1 MSKQD
6 KFYETLRQTQANTFS
21 DGLNMDLHPLTTPN
35 TILTDCVNGTMI
47 TYNDNEFVLQN
58 ERGNSR
64 IDGACLN
71 DGFIPVA
78 MKEYNG
84 ILYIIS
90 HNPQTKHTEIGTF
103 PSPKKITNSNS
114 NLNEFNKNV
123 NVSNTSS
130 YTNYEKNVTWYDYNL
145 SVSNYDKYK
154 LTVDNKH
161 PLIILE
167 HFVLDKQGNIT
178 KITLNE
184 NNNDG
189 YRFTH
194 VGEGILGYKYRPY
207 FISSVTTS
215 VIPSKGAKWAQL
227 NITTTSDDEE
237 LRKNIENV
245 EVSHEV
251 TVTLLSDNEEQLQI
265 KSIEDISDNGIKS
278 LSTTVNNWDYT
289 YNLSSTDVINL
300 QFKQEFVINGKTYK
314 YDFRRGAIVLM
325 ENDSPTNIEY
335 NKIKF
340 SITSKISKGD
350 WVVYMDHLNSEIISD
365 LQSIFAK
372 ESWFSKFQ
380 YYLSEDQSKTN
391 ADEIFIDFD
400 IELDLEAYDG
410 NYESYTESNKGEA
423 TYKLHEID
431 DNGNLKGIHVTNA
444 NVFTSSKMWDV
455 VSAGNPFNGKH
466 DLLIDENKGLN
477 YLKSDVIMPV
487 QNVTSTETC
496 DQLKLQNNTP
506 KYVRYVKENNE
517 TYNIVLYD
525 VDRKIV
531 SKTNIFSTLNGS
543 QCGNDMEEYFEPG
556 FLNYSAKHVKVQRN
570 KIYLFE
576 LTFNVLNISENK
588 WKKEYVSFIVVT
600 ANKMLDPDFGL
611 KYDRMDAI
619 LLSEWFGRPYDI
631 NEIKNSTP
639 YYWTENFTHKYK
651 NNKIDLDIL
660 NSKTVEEIPFYAKKF
675 FLKYNSLFPTESKEW
690 IPSIY
695 QRINSKFSF
704 NNKSEFNCKVK
715 LEEFTD
721 LDINK
726 NGSIDY
732 NYTFDK
738 KISLIGNATEYNQ
751 KVERKYLWDLFK
763 NDEWTLDVISGGA
776 YNKGGM
782 PLVWDSIGGIIKLL
796 SPNGYYMTY
805 WNTFILDDMP
815 DYSNYLK
822 NNRLFVDDVHYV
834 KKRKGR
840 CGLTS
845 GGDSIK
851 CYISAH
857 KDIDGHKTEYIVDK
871 FNITVYLMKRIG
883 QTGGIHFSKIVEKDS
898 HVKYSSSNKYKLWIH
913 SKQNDIYYLTGI
925 DILNNEL
932 DSKKAYDAILKH
944 AYYLN
949 DVNKIV
955 YQYTYDREDIKNDA
969 GEITGSQIKIIEES
983 STIPNIIGRLFPSQC
998 IFIDKDYSSY
1008 NIQSYNNLNYNN
1020 LQNVNSSIYEGQNL
1034 ITFDAFD
1041 EKYIIFLRE
1050 LGDCLNRFYIS
1061 NDVLQQDNNSSLY
1074 FDYDSE
1080 LFDNDPMSYNL
1091 FDKNIENLDS
1101 DIDFFIPLNNINN
1114 PHLKYDKENNI
1125 LYTDKIE
1132 EDQINQFEYTGGD
1145 CVAPLKWNYSL
1156 TFDEFW
1162 SDISIDSIDK
1172 LNKYHSLLFYR
1183 YSSYA
1188 DE

>member
-1 MSKQD
+1 MSTKQD
-6 KFYETLRQTQANTFS
+6 KVYETLRQTQANTFS

-84 ILYIIS
+84 ILYIVS

-103 PSPKKITNSNS
+103 PSPKKITNSN
-114 NLNEFNKNV
+114 LNEFNKNV
-123 NVSNTSS
+123 NVDSISD
-130 YTNYEKNVTWYDYNL
+130 YTDYEKNVTWYDYNL
-145 SVSNYDKYK
+145 SVSNYDRYK
-154 LTVDNKH
+154 LFVNNVH
-161 PLIILE
+161 PLIVLE

-184 NNNDG
+184 NNNDNA

-207 FISSVTTS
+207 FISSVTS
-215 VIPSKGAKWAQL
+215 SIIPSKGAKWSQL

-245 EVSHEV
+245 EVTHDV
-251 TVTLLSDNEEQLQI
+251 AVTLLSDNEDQI
-265 KSIEDISDNGIKS
+265 QIDSIEDISDNGIKS

-300 QFKQEFVINGKTYK
+300 QFKQEFVINGNTYK
-314 YDFRRGAIVLM
+314 YDFRRGVIVLM

-350 WVVYMDHLNSEIISD
+350 WVVHMDHLNSEIISD
-365 LQSIFAK
+365 LQSIFTQ

-380 YYLSEDQSKTN
+380 YYLSEDQSETN

-400 IELDLEAYDG
+400 IELDLEAYDV

-431 DNGNLKGIHVTNA
+431 ENGNLKGIHVTNA

-455 VSAGNPFNGKH
+455 VSSGNPFNGKH
-466 DLLIDENKGLN
+466 DLLIDENKVLN
-477 YLKSDVIMPV
+477 YLKSDVVIPV
-487 QNVTSTETC
+487 QNVTSTEQCISLTS
-496 DQLKLQNNTP
+496 DNTP

-525 VDRKIV
+525 GDRKIV
-531 SKTNIFSTLNGS
+531 SKTNIFGTLNGS

-556 FLNYSAKHVKVQRN
+556 FLNYSAKHVKVQWN

-611 KYDRMDAI
+611 KYDRMDEI
-619 LLSEWFGRPYDI
+619 SLSEWFGRPYDI
-631 NEIKNSTP
+631 NEIVNDLP
-639 YYWTENFTHKYK
+639 YYWTANFSNKYK
-651 NNKIDLDIL
+651 DNTIDLNIL
-660 NSKTVEEIPFYAKKF
+660 NSKTIEKVPFYAKKF
-675 FLKYNSLFPTESKEW
+675 FLKYNPLFPIEGKEW
-690 IPSIY
+690 IPSIS

-715 LEEFTD
+715 LEGFAD
-721 LDINK
+721 MDVNK
-726 NGSIDY
+726 NDSADY
-732 NYTFDK
+732 NCNFNK
-738 KISLIGNATEYNQ
+738 EISLSGHATEYNQ
-751 KVERKYLWDLFK
+751 IVERKYLWDLFK
-763 NDEWTLDVISGGA
+763 NDKWDIGVLLGDYGYRGLSSDNAGHAIDVTLPKRSFRCAINKPKNIDPHLYALEPIKWLNWTGDITLIKHSSIEKLRSNCIIYNTDYRNYHYINEQPGLFGGTLQIMR
-776 YNKGGM
+776 YNYEGSKN
-782 PLVWDSIGGIIKLL
+782 GIYFGTIKE
-796 SPNGYYMTY
+796 NVAK
-805 WNTFILDDMP
+805 W
-815 DYSNYLK
+815 
-822 NNRLFVDDVHYV
+822 
-834 KKRKGR
+834 
-840 CGLTS
+840 
-845 GGDSIK
+845 
-851 CYISAH
+851 
-857 KDIDGHKTEYIVDK
+857 
-871 FNITVYLMKRIG
+871 
-883 QTGGIHFSKIVEKDS
+883 TGE
-898 HVKYSSSNKYKLWIH
+898 KYKLWMCGKTN
-913 SKQNDIYYLTGI
+913 STYSLVGVDS
-925 DILNNEL
+925 LNN
-932 DSKKAYDAILKH
+932 DQIYSKLAYDAILKH

-949 DVNKIV
+949 DVNKTV
-955 YQYTYDREDIKNDA
+955 YQYTYDKEDIKNDT
-969 GEITGSQIKIIEES
+969 GEIIGSQIKIVEDS
-983 STIPNIIGRLFPSQC
+983 STIPKIIGRLFPSQC

-1020 LQNVNSSIYEGQNL
+1020 LQNVNSSIYEGQNS

-1061 NDVLQQDNNSSLY
+1061 NDVLQQDNKSSLY

-1091 FDKNIENLDS
+1091 FDKDIENSES

-1132 EDQINQFEYTGGD
+1132 EDQINQFEYTNG
-1145 CVAPLKWNYSL
+1145 CIHPLKWNYSL

-1162 SDISIDSIDK
+1162 KNVSMESIDK

-1188 DE
+1188 DD

>member
-1 MSKQD
+1 MSKQS
-6 KFYETLRQTQANTFS
+6 KQYESMRQTQTNTFS

-58 ERGNSR
+58 ERGNSK
-64 IDGACLN
+64 IDGAYLSE
-71 DGFIPVA
+71 GFIPVA

-84 ILYIIS
+84 ILYIVS

-103 PSPKKITNSNS
+103 PSPKNTNS

-123 NVSNTSS
+123 NVDYIS
-130 YTNYEKNVTWYDYNL
+130 YYTEYEKNITWYDYNL
-145 SVSNYDKYK
+145 SVSNYDKYQLSVK
-154 LTVDNKH
+154 NVH
-161 PLIILE
+161 PLIVLE

-184 NNNDG
+184 NNNE

-194 VGEGILGYKYRPY
+194 IGEGILGYKYRPY
-207 FISSVTTS
+207 FISSVTS
-215 VIPSKGAKWAQL
+215 SIIPSKGAKWAQL
-227 NITTTSDDEE
+227 NITTTSDDEA
-237 LRKNIENV
+237 LWKNIENL

-251 TVTLLSDNEEQLQI
+251 TVTLLSDNEEQIQI
-265 KSIEDISDNGIKS
+265 TSIEDISDNGIKS
-278 LSTTVNNWDYT
+278 LSATVNNWEYT

-314 YDFRRGAIVLM
+314 YDFRKGVIVLM

-340 SITSKISKGD
+340 NIISKISKGD
-350 WVVYMDHLNSEIISD
+350 WIVYMDHLNSEIISD
-365 LQSIFAK
+365 LQSIFTQA
-372 ESWFSKFQ
+372 SWFSKFQ
-380 YYLSEDQSKTN
+380 YYLSEDQSGAN
-391 ADEIFIDFD
+391 SDDIFIDFD
-400 IELDLEAYDG
+400 IELDLETYDV
-410 NYESYTESNKGEA
+410 NYESYTESNKGAA

-444 NVFTSSKMWDV
+444 NVFTSSKIWDV
-455 VSAGNPFNGKH
+455 VSDENSLNGKH
-466 DLLIDENKGLN
+466 DLLIDENKVLN

-487 QNVTSTETC
+487 QNVASTETC
-496 DQLKLQNNTP
+496 VPLTSNNTP

-525 VDRKIV
+525 VDLKIV

-556 FLNYSAKHVKVQRN
+556 FLNYSDKRVKVQRN

-588 WKKEYVSFIVVT
+588 WKKEYASFIVVT
-600 ANKMLDPDFGL
+600 ANKMLNPEFGP
-611 KYDRMDAI
+611 KYDRMDDI
-619 LLSEWFGRPYDI
+619 PLNNWFGMPYDI
-631 NEIKNSTP
+631 NKIINSTP
-639 YYWTENFTHKYK
+639 YYWTNNFPNEYK
-651 NNKIDLDIL
+651 NNKIDLNIL

-715 LEEFTD
+715 LEGFNY
-721 LDINK
+721 LDVNK
-726 NGSIDY
+726 NESIDY

-738 KISLIGNATEYNQ
+738 KISLSGNATEYNQ
-751 KVERKYLWDLFK
+751 TVERKYLWDLFK
-763 NDEWTLDVISGGA
+763 EYSFEPHIVKCTGAFNSGDAIPFFLKSTQGFKLNEKLYITTN
-776 YNKGGM
+776 YNEFT
-782 PLVWDSIGGIIKLL
+782 DSTENVGNYIEYTKL
-796 SPNGYYMTY
+796 SP
-805 WNTFILDDMP
+805 
-815 DYSNYLK
+815 YLIT
-822 NNRLFVDDVHYV
+822 YV
-834 KKRKGR
+834 KMRKGR
-840 CGLTS
+840 CSGTS
-845 GGDSIK
+845 GGDWIYGFKPDEGIRDTGISIQLHDSLKCCILEKIK
-851 CYISAH
+851 CNNYTTFADAQEFIHMLIYGKKYNKNVLVGISLLN
-857 KDIDGHKTEYIVDK
+857 DSGNTKT
-871 FNITVYLMKRIG
+871 
-883 QTGGIHFSKIVEKDS
+883 
-898 HVKYSSSNKYKLWIH
+898 
-913 SKQNDIYYLTGI
+913 
-925 DILNNEL
+925 
-932 DSKKAYDAILKH
+932 AYDAILKH

-949 DVNKIV
+949 DVNKTT
-955 YQYTYDREDIKNDA
+955 YQYIYDSEDVKNDA
-969 GEITGSQIKIIEES
+969 GELIGSQIKIVEQNP
-983 STIPNIIGRLFPSQC
+983 TISDITGRLFPSQC
-998 IFIDKDYSSY
+998 IFINKDYSSY

-1020 LQNVNSSIYEGQNL
+1020 LQNVNSSIYEGQNS
-1034 ITFDAFD
+1034 IAFEEFN
-1041 EKYIIFLRE
+1041 EKYVIFLRE

-1061 NDVLQQDNNSSLY
+1061 KEVLQQYNNSSLY

-1080 LFDNDPMSYNL
+1080 LFDDDPMSYNL
-1091 FDKNIENLDS
+1091 FNNEIENEKNDT
-1101 DIDFFIPLNNINN
+1101 DFFIPLNNINN

-1125 LYTDKIE
+1125 LYTDTIKE
-1132 EDQINQFEYTGGD
+1132 SQINQFEYTGGD

-1162 SDISIDSIDK
+1162 NGINVDSIDK

>member
-58 ERGNSR
+58 ERGNSK
-64 IDGACLN
+64 INEYAKLS

-84 ILYIIS
+84 ILYIVS
-90 HNPQTKHTEIGTF
+90 HNPQTKYTEIGTF
-103 PSPKKITNSNS
+103 PSPKKITNSN
-114 NLNEFNKNV
+114 LNEFNKNV
-123 NVSNTSS
+123 NVSNISY

-154 LTVDNKH
+154 LSVTNEH
-161 PLIILE
+161 PLIVLE

-207 FISSVTTS
+207 FISSVVTS

-245 EVSHEV
+245 EVTHDV
-251 TVTLLSDNEEQLQI
+251 AVTLLSDNEDQI
-265 KSIEDISDNGIKS
+265 QIDSIEDISDNGIKS

-300 QFKQEFVINGKTYK
+300 QFKQEFVIDGKTYK
-314 YDFRRGAIVLM
+314 YDFRRGVIVLM

-365 LQSIFAK
+365 LQSIFTQ

-380 YYLSEDQSKTN
+380 YYLSEDQSETN

-400 IELDLEAYDG
+400 IELDLEAYDV

-431 DNGNLKGIHVTNA
+431 ENGNLKGVHVTNA

-455 VSAGNPFNGKH
+455 VSAGNPFNGRH
-466 DLLIDENKGLN
+466 DLLIDENKVLN
-477 YLKSDVIMPV
+477 YLKSDVVIPV
-487 QNVTSTETC
+487 QNVTSTENCVPLTS
-496 DQLKLQNNTP
+496 NNTP

-576 LTFNVLNISENK
+576 LTFNVFNISENK

-631 NEIKNSTP
+631 NEIVNDQP
-639 YYWTENFTHKYK
+639 YYWTANFSNKYK
-651 NNKIDLDIL
+651 DNTIDLNIL
-660 NSKTVEEIPFYAKKF
+660 NSKTVEEVPFYAKKF
-675 FLKYNSLFPTESKEW
+675 FLKYNPLFPMEGKEW
-690 IPSIY
+690 IPSIS

-715 LEEFTD
+715 LEGFVD
-721 LDINK
+721 MDVNK
-726 NGSIDY
+726 NDSADY
-732 NYTFDK
+732 NCNFNK
-738 KISLIGNATEYNQ
+738 EISLSGHATEYNQ
-751 KVERKYLWDLFK
+751 TVERKYLWDWFK
-763 NDEWTLDVISGGA
+763 NDEWEVPLKSSAA
-776 YNKGGM
+776 YDAVGHLGK
-782 PLVWDSIGGIIKLL
+782 WGIIKLD
-796 SPNGYYMTY
+796 SPYGYYMTY
-805 WNTFILDDMP
+805 HGGTTNNWLKDDALIQVFS
-815 DYSNYLK
+815 Y
-822 NNRLFVDDVHYV
+822 DVMKRSGHCHPFDIIYEATVYV
-834 KKRKGR
+834 KVADGYSAPNRKYTFNV
-840 CGLTS
+840 TS
-845 GGDSIK
+845 QLMHTNGFKTGMNFSTIK
-851 CYISAH
+851 
-857 KDIDGHKTEYIVDK
+857 E
-871 FNITVYLMKRIG
+871 
-883 QTGGIHFSKIVEKDS
+883 
-898 HVKYSSSNKYKLWIH
+898 SNKYVKYNQTTKEKIWIH
-913 SKQNDIYYLTGI
+913 CKLENIYSLMGI
-925 DILNNEL
+925 DAIG
-932 DSKKAYDAILKH
+932 DSMNSKLAYNAILKH

-949 DVNKIV
+949 DVNKTV
-955 YQYTYDREDIKNDA
+955 YQYTYDRENIINDA
-969 GEITGSQIKIIEES
+969 GEITGSQIKIVEKPL
-983 STIPNIIGRLFPSQC
+983 TIPEIIGKLFPSQC

-1020 LQNVNSSIYEGQNL
+1020 LQNVNSSIYAGQNS
-1034 ITFDAFD
+1034 IVFEEFD

-1061 NDVLQQDNNSSLY
+1061 NDVLQQYNKSSLY
-1074 FDYDSE
+1074 FDYDST
-1080 LFDNDPMSYNL
+1080 LFDDNQMACNL
-1091 FDKNIENLDS
+1091 FNKDIETAQS
-1101 DIDFFIPLNNINN
+1101 DVDFFTSLADINN
-1114 PHLKYDKENNI
+1114 PHLKYDKENKI

-1132 EDQINQFEYTGGD
+1132 EDQINQFEYAGGD
-1145 CVAPLKWNYSL
+1145 CVKPLKWNYSL

-1162 SDISIDSIDK
+1162 KNVSMESIDK

>member
-1 MSKQD
+1 MSKQS
-6 KFYETLRQTQANTFS
+6 KQYESMRQTQANTFS

-35 TILTDCVNGTMI
+35 TILTNCVNGTMI

-58 ERGNSR
+58 ERGNSK
-64 IDGACLN
+64 IDGAHLN

-84 ILYIIS
+84 ILYIVS

-103 PSPKKITNSNS
+103 PSPKKSVNS

-123 NVSNTSS
+123 NIDYIS
-130 YTNYEKNVTWYDYNL
+130 YYTKYEKNVIWYDYNL

-154 LTVDNKH
+154 LSVNNVH
-161 PLIILE
+161 PLIVLE

-184 NNNDG
+184 NNNE

-207 FISSVTTS
+207 FISSVTS
-215 VIPSKGAKWAQL
+215 AIIPSKGAKWAQL

-237 LRKNIENV
+237 LLKNIEDV
-245 EVSHEV
+245 EVTHDV
-251 TVTLLSDNEEQLQI
+251 TVTLLSDNEDQI
-265 KSIEDISDNGIKS
+265 QINSIQDISDNGIKS

-289 YNLSSTDVINL
+289 YDLSSTDVINL

-314 YDFRRGAIVLM
+314 YDFRRGVIVLM

-365 LQSIFAK
+365 LQSIFTQ

-380 YYLSEDQSKTN
+380 YYLSEDQSETN
-391 ADEIFIDFD
+391 TDEIFIDFD
-400 IELDLEAYDG
+400 IELDLEAYDVK
-410 NYESYTESNKGEA
+410 YESYTESNKGEA
-423 TYKLHEID
+423 SYKLHEID
-431 DNGNLKGIHVTNA
+431 DNGNLKGVHVTNA
-444 NVFTSSKMWDV
+444 NVFTSSKIWDV

-466 DLLIDENKGLN
+466 DLLIDENKVLN
-477 YLKSDVIMPV
+477 YLKSDVIIPV
-487 QNVTSTETC
+487 QNATLTESCVPLTS
-496 DQLKLQNNTP
+496 NNTP

-525 VDRKIV
+525 GNFKMV

-600 ANKMLDPDFGL
+600 ADKMLDPDFGL
-611 KYDRMDAI
+611 KYDRMDEI
-619 LLSEWFGRPYDI
+619 KLSDWFGSQYDI
-631 NEIKNSTP
+631 NKIINSAP
-639 YYWTENFTHKYK
+639 YYRTDNFPNKYK
-651 NNKIDLDIL
+651 NNKIDLNIL
-660 NSKTVEEIPFYAKKF
+660 NSKTVEEVPFYAKKF

-695 QRINSKFSF
+695 QCINSKFSF
-704 NNKSEFNCKVK
+704 NNNSEFNCKVK
-715 LEEFTD
+715 LEGFND
-721 LDINK
+721 LNINK

-738 KISLIGNATEYNQ
+738 KISLSGNATEYNQ
-751 KVERKYLWDLFK
+751 TVERKYLWDLFK
-763 NDEWTLDVISGGA
+763 NNIWNIGILKSDYGYSGDLSWGDAGDAIDVILSENSFRCA
-776 YNKGGM
+776 TT
-782 PLVWDSIGGIIKLL
+782 KLIQK
-796 SPNGYYMTY
+796 NT
-805 WNTFILDDMP
+805 WNSDTAEF
-815 DYSNYLK
+815 
-822 NNRLFVDDVHYV
+822 
-834 KKRKGR
+834 
-840 CGLTS
+840 
-845 GGDSIK
+845 
-851 CYISAH
+851 
-857 KDIDGHKTEYIVDK
+857 KDIDWLNWTGKISSVKHAAVYKLRENCLFYNLDYRYYHYIDNK
-871 FNITVYLMKRIG
+871 ISLFGGTLQLMKNNYAG
-883 QTGGIHFSKIVEKDS
+883 FNGGIYFGEIKENVAKWVGE
-898 HVKYSSSNKYKLWIH
+898 KYKLWL
-913 SKQNDIYYLTGI
+913 SGKTNTSYSLVGI
-925 DILNNEL
+925 DSLNSNSVY
-932 DSKKAYDAILKH
+932 SKSAYDAILKH

-949 DVNKIV
+949 DVNKTV
-955 YQYTYDREDIKNDA
+955 YQYTYDREYITNDA
-969 GEITGSQIKIIEES
+969 GEITGSQIKIVEDP
-983 STIPNIIGRLFPSQC
+983 STIPEIIGRLFPSQC
-998 IFIDKDYSSY
+998 IFIDNDYSSY

-1020 LQNVNSSIYEGQNL
+1020 LQNVNSSIYVGQNS
-1034 ITFDAFD
+1034 IVFDAFD

-1061 NDVLQQDNNSSLY
+1061 NDVLQQYNNSSLY

-1091 FDKNIENLDS
+1091 FYNDVEDEKND
-1101 DIDFFIPLNNINN
+1101 DGFFIPLSNINN
-1114 PHLKYDKENNI
+1114 PHLKYDEENNI

-1132 EDQINQFEYTGGD
+1132 ENQINQFEYTGGD
-1145 CVAPLKWNYSL
+1145 CVTPLKWNYSL

-1162 SDISIDSIDK
+1162 SDINIDSIDK

>member
-1 MSKQD
+1 MSTKQD
-6 KFYETLRQTQANTFS
+6 KVYETLRQTQANTFS

-71 DGFIPVA
+71 VGFIPVA

-103 PSPKKITNSNS
+103 PSPKKNTNS

-123 NVSNTSS
+123 NVNSIS
-130 YTNYEKNVTWYDYNL
+130 YYTDYEKNVTWYDYNL

-154 LTVDNKH
+154 LSVTNEH
-161 PLIILE
+161 PLIVLE

-184 NNNDG
+184 NNNDNDNA

-207 FISSVTTS
+207 FISSVATS
-215 VIPSKGAKWAQL
+215 VIPSKGVKWAQL

-237 LRKNIENV
+237 LQKNIENV
-245 EVSHEV
+245 EVTHDV
-251 TVTLLSDNEEQLQI
+251 AVTLLSDNEDQI
-265 KSIEDISDNGIKS
+265 QIDSIEDISDNGIKS

-300 QFKQEFVINGKTYK
+300 QFKQEFVIDGNTYK
-314 YDFRRGAIVLM
+314 YDFRRGVIVLM

-350 WVVYMDHLNSEIISD
+350 WVVNMDHLNSEIISD
-365 LQSIFAK
+365 LQSIFTQ

-380 YYLSEDQSKTN
+380 YYLSEDQSETN

-400 IELDLEAYDG
+400 IELDLEAYDV

-431 DNGNLKGIHVTNA
+431 ENGNLKGIHVTNA

-466 DLLIDENKGLN
+466 DLFIDENKGLN

-525 VDRKIV
+525 GDRKIV
-531 SKTNIFSTLNGS
+531 SKTNIFGTLNGS

-556 FLNYSAKHVKVQRN
+556 FLNYSAKHVKVRRN

-600 ANKMLDPDFGL
+600 ANKMLDPNFGL
-611 KYDRMDAI
+611 KHDRMDEI
-619 LLSEWFGRPYDI
+619 LLNDWFGRPYDI
-631 NEIKNSTP
+631 NKIINSAP
-639 YYWTENFTHKYK
+639 YYWTKAFPNKYK
-651 NNKIDLDIL
+651 NNRIDLNIL
-660 NSKTVEEIPFYAKKF
+660 DSKTVGEIPFYAKKF
-675 FLKYNSLFPTESKEW
+675 FLKYNSLFPSEGQEW

-695 QRINSKFSF
+695 QRINSKFAF
-704 NNKSEFNCKVK
+704 NNKSDFNCKVK
-715 LEEFTD
+715 LEEFID

-732 NYTFDK
+732 DYTFDK
-738 KISLIGNATEYNQ
+738 KISLSGNATEYNQ
-751 KVERKYLWDLFK
+751 TVERKYLWDLFK
-763 NDEWTLDVISGGA
+763 NDEWEIPLKSASA
-776 YNKGGM
+776 YYVNDGI
-782 PLVWDSIGGIIKLL
+782 DSIKTDIIMLT
-796 SPNGYYMTY
+796 SPYGYYSGRIIGT
-805 WNTFILDDMP
+805 I
-815 DYSNYLK
+815 SNNWLTDTSIRTRTCK
-822 NNRLFVDDVHYV
+822 SIV
-834 KKRKGR
+834 KRKG
-840 CGLTS
+840 
-845 GGDSIK
+845 K
-851 CYISAH
+851 CYEWLGDWSSTNVTAYCTN
-857 KDIDGHKTEYIVDK
+857 DTPSSL
-871 FNITVYLMKRIG
+871 FAAPSTLMQSVGLGRG
-883 QTGGIHFSKIVEKDS
+883 MNFSKIKETDS
-898 HVKYSSSNKYKLWIH
+898 YVKYSQNNKEKIWTHCKLN
-913 SKQNDIYYLTGI
+913 KTYVLMGI
-925 DILNNEL
+925 DSLNNSV
-932 DSKKAYDAILKH
+932 DSRLAYTAILKH
-944 AYYLN
+944 GYYLN
-949 DVNKIV
+949 DINKIV
-955 YQYTYDREDIKNDA
+955 YQYTYDKEDIQNDS
-969 GEITGSQIKIIEES
+969 GEIIGSQIVIDEEIP
-983 STIPNIIGRLFPSQC
+983 TIPEIIGRLFPSQC

-1020 LQNVNSSIYEGQNL
+1020 LQNVNSSIYEGENS
-1034 ITFDAFD
+1034 ITFKEFD

-1091 FDKNIENLDS
+1091 FNKDIENLES
-1101 DIDFFIPLNNINN
+1101 DTDFFMPLKNINN

-1162 SDISIDSIDK
+1162 NDISVDSIDK
-1172 LNKYHSLLFYR
+1172 LNKYYSLLFYR

-1188 DE
+1188 EEQ